1 MASPHTATWLT
12 DLPEPT
18 LVLTAEQIASFREV
32 GFLAVPAITSPEEV
46 ARLRDEYDRIF
57 AEGAGREV
65 GRIFDLSGTDDPG
78 EEAALP
84 QLLDPQVYAP
94 VLRNTLYEAN
104 ALACAR
110 QLIGDAAEHMYSHAI
125 RKPERMG
132 AATPWHQVRRIL
144 RSHWPS
150 ADVPCLRQDEA
161 YAPPELDY
169 GRGGGFNVVNSWMP
183 LQPCDADSGCM
194 Q

>member
-1 MASPHTATWLT
+1 MHILLRRFTVQYYNRQPRSPLAQHRLEAVPHLAAHTA
-12 DLPEPT
+12 
-18 LVLTAEQIASFREV
+18 
-32 GFLAVPAITSPEEV
+32 
-46 ARLRDEYDRIF
+46 
-57 AEGAGREV
+57 
-65 GRIFDLSGTDDPG
+65 
-78 EEAALP
+78 
-84 QLLDPQVYAP
+84 
-94 VLRNTLYEAN
+94 TLYEAN

-132 AATPWHQVRRIL
+132 AATPWHQ
-144 RSHWPS
+144 
-150 ADVPCLRQDEA
+150 DEA

>member
-65 GRIFDLSGTDDPG
+65 GLIFDLSGTDDPG

-144 RSHWPS
+144 RSHWPELSWRSLS
-150 ADVPCLRQDEA
+150 AA
-161 YAPPELDY
+161 
-169 GRGGGFNVVNSWMP
+169 GRGVRTAGARLRPRWR
-183 LQPCDADSGCM
+183 L
-194 Q
+194 